1 MGIYMDEP
9 ESLHLYTYC
18 KNDGVNMVDPS
29 GHWGKEE
36 SKTILKFH
44 FQFKKRENNG
54 KVAMPTGHSQTASPS
69 QRQTE
74 LPEQSKGEKV
84 SLDIAFEYALG

>member
-36 SKTILKFH
+36 SKTIIKFH
-44 FQFKKRENNG
+44 FQFEIKG
-54 KVAMPTGHSQTASPS
+54 K
-69 QRQTE
+69 
-74 LPEQSKGEKV
+74 
-84 SLDIAFEYALG
+84 

>member
-1 MGIYMDEP
+1 MLKSGLGNLRENPMCAKGSAEMGIYMDEP

-44 FQFKKRENNG
+44 FQFEIKG
-54 KVAMPTGHSQTASPS
+54 K
-69 QRQTE
+69 
-74 LPEQSKGEKV
+74 
-84 SLDIAFEYALG
+84 